1 MSDYLTQHPDALP
14 SGVEAYR
21 RTSEFTEQTLPVGL
35 RKDHATK
42 PGVWA
47 LIHVLEGRLRY
58 CVPSWCYDEV
68 LEPGTLGIVAP
79 EVVHFVEPQG
89 AVRLFVEFHALPEE
103 GSVNPHIQGVL
114 PERQ

>member
-14 SGVEAYR
+14 SGVAAYR
-21 RTSEFTEQTLPVGL
+21 RTNEFTEQTLPVGL

-47 LIHVLEGRLRY
+47 LIH
-58 CVPSWCYDEV
+58 
-68 LEPGTLGIVAP
+68 
-79 EVVHFVEPQG
+79 
-89 AVRLFVEFHALPEE
+89 ALPEE